1 MDVDTVLKN
10 ISRRQEEITT
20 QTELDRP
27 LTIDMGTLTAWDPGV
42 ITLPKA
48 GAKREDHFRNL
59 ARDDVQIMLNRLNDA
74 SEIVNGERLMELPE
88 PTTKL
93 PRAKPVPKPKPP
105 TKWEQFA
112 KRKGIKSNKERE
124 KLIWDEATRKWV
136 PRYGYK
142 RVQNDRQKNWVE
154 ELPDN

>member
-10 ISRRQEEITT
+10 ISKRQEEISTLT
-20 QTELDRP
+20 DLDRP
-27 LTIDMGTLTAWDPGV
+27 LTIDLGILAAWDPSV
-42 ITLPKA
+42 ITVPK
-48 GAKREDHFRNL
+48 GGSKREDYFRNL
-59 ARDDVQIMLNRLNDA
+59 AREDTQIVMNRLYEA
-74 SEIVNGERLMELPE
+74 SVIEDGDRILELPE
-88 PTTKL
+88 PTTIL

-112 KRKGIKSNKERE
+112 KRKGIKSNKDRE
-124 KLIWDEATRKWV
+124 KLVWDDATRRWV

-142 RVQNDRQKNWVE
+142 RAKNEEEKNWVE